1 MSSETS
7 KTTGIVDS
15 SHSRHTCIG
24 CRIKFESADLQR
36 CHFKT
41 EWHSYNLKR
50 KICHLGP
57 IDLDSFNQIQ
67 ASLHGGKQDAKTTTR
82 PNHKTTRDEGDKDSE
97 GDWEEVQDEDLLD
110 EDYDEDEAAELL
122 ARVIKF
128 DTCLFCDKKSST
140 IKSNVQHMNLMH
152 GFFVPEDRYLIDLEG
167 LLEYLGFK
175 VGAGLTCLWCNKQFA
190 TLHGVRLHMICKDH
204 CKIMY
209 DQEKATEEFKE
220 FYDYSTQERFEMK
233 PLNQL
238 AIPKRRIIRQ
248 TEYQGSRGTNLS
260 FVNQTKHLETRK
272 NLPTLYS
279 SCQAKGI
286 KRFNARRAKV
296 ALRTAMSSNYTMR
309 GRLRQQNPI

>member
-1 MSSETS
+1 MSTDLAQTAVVVSPNQN
-7 KTTGIVDS
+7 
-15 SHSRHTCIG
+15 RHTCIC
-24 CRIKFESADLQR
+24 CRIKFETSALQR
-36 CHFKT
+36 SHFKT
-41 EWHSYNLKR
+41 EWHLYNLKR
-50 KICHLGP
+50 KICDLEP
-57 IDLDSFNQIQ
+57 IDLESFDRIHI
-67 ASLHGGKQDAKTTTR
+67 ALSEKQDDEISTYSRLTTR
-82 PNHKTTRDEGDKDSE
+82 SCAGDGDSSS
-97 GDWEEVQDEDLLD
+97 DWEEIRHEDLLD

-140 IKSNVQHMNLMH
+140 IKSNVQHMNLTH
-152 GFFVPEDRYLIDLEG
+152 GFFVPEERYLIDLEG

-175 VGAGLTCLWCNKQFA
+175 VGAGLTCLWCNKQFG

-296 ALRTAMSSNYTMR
+296 ALRTVISSNYTMR